1 MNRRTALK
9 SLACLSAGFS
19 ISPNVRTNAQSWREK
34 KKTILVVTGRQYCNI
49 GDQGHATGILQL
61 LNTHLPEARIIV
73 WPRHENREFEEMLL
87 KYWPDTTIVN
97 ARLRNE
103 DGELDDGGEPDNE
116 EIHRLAEQADMSIS
130 GSGGGI
136 MGGARWLLKNSEKPH
151 GAYGITYSST
161 PGTVFRNWMDTA
173 SFLYTRDTKSLDN
186 LKALD
191 LACEDIRFGPDA
203 TFATAIEDD
212 EKAWKFM
219 RQHGLTYKKFL
230 CVVPRLRVTPYY
242 RIPSNLRGTPTPWT
256 EERIREVD
264 ELNDKHKEA
273 DHAKAR
279 EAMIAWVRR
288 TGYPVLV
295 CPEMYHNMEISDELL
310 IDPLP
315 EDIKKHVIKRET
327 FWMVDEATTVY
338 KNASAV
344 ISFECHSPII
354 ACNVGTPTFY
364 LRQPE
369 DTVKG
374 QMWYDIGLDDWV
386 FEIEETSGEQITDQ
400 LMEVHNNAAKA
411 RRQLEASMDYVR
423 QIQRDT
429 MAKVREVAGL

>member
-19 ISPNVRTNAQSWREK
+19 VSLALRTRAQSWREK
-34 KKTILVVTGRQYCNI
+34 QKTIMVVTGRQYCNI

-61 LNTHLPEARIIV
+61 LNTHIPEARIIV
-73 WPRHENREFEEMLL
+73 WPRHENREFEEMIL
-87 KYWPDTTIVN
+87 KNWPDTTIVN

-103 DGELDDGGEPDNE
+103 AGELDGGGEPDNE
-116 EIHRLAEQADMSIS
+116 EIHRLTEQADMLIS

-136 MGGARWLLKNSEKPH
+136 MESARWVLKHYDRPH
-151 GAYGITYSST
+151 GAYGITYSSN
-161 PGTVFRNWMDTA
+161 PQGSIKQWMDTA
-173 SFLYTRDTKSLDN
+173 SFLYTRDTISRDN
-186 LKALD
+186 LKELNIT
-191 LACEDIRFGPDA
+191 CEDIRFGPDA

-212 EKAWKFM
+212 QRAWRFLS
-219 RQHGLTYKKFL
+219 QHGLAYKKFL

-256 EERIREVD
+256 EERIQEVD
-264 ELNDKHKEA
+264 ALNDQHKEA

-354 ACNVGTPTFY
+354 ACNVGTPAFY

-374 QMWYDIGLDDWV
+374 QMFYDIGLDDWV
-386 FEIEETSGEQITDQ
+386 FEIEETTGEQITDQ
-400 LMEVHNNAAKA
+400 LMEVHNKYADA
-411 RRQLEASMDYVR
+411 RRHLESSMDYVR

-429 MAKVREVAGL
+429 MAKVRETVGL